1 VYAAQLAKRLRDQD
15 PRTTPALGLLAE
27 RLGLQESSIEDVVRN
42 AQHRLGASNVSVR
55 NVITSMR
62 LISDIDW
69 ADLFE
74 SLSLV
79 DKRLRV
85 GSAFAAMDFPTRNLY
100 RSAIEELA
108 RGSLLT
114 EIKIAEQ
121 VLSVSSRAAME
132 AHDPEERERV
142 GDPGYHLIA
151 EGRRAFERTIGFR
164 PGNRLR
170 ISRLSLRPGVVGYAG
185 VILSLTAALLALGL
199 WALSASGLDA
209 GWLALFALVGFVP
222 MTEVATAL
230 VNRAIT
236 WSFGATIL
244 PGLEL
249 VEGVPK
255 SFRTLVAVPTLLTNE
270 ADLLEQV
277 ERLEVHHL
285 AGSGGDLTFA
295 LLSDGV
301 DADREIVAR

>member
-1 VYAAQLAKRLRDQD
+1 MPKH
-15 PRTTPALGLLAE
+15 T
-27 RLGLQESSIEDVVRN
+27 
-42 AQHRLGASNVSVR
+42 LGASNVSVR

-79 DKRLRV
+79 DKQLRV

-108 RGSLLT
+108 RGSLSS

-121 VLSVSSRAAME
+121 VLSVSSRAAAE
-132 AHDPEERERV
+132 THDPKERERV

-164 PGNRLR
+164 PGARLR
-170 ISRLSLRPGVVGYAG
+170 ISRLSLRPGVVGYVG
-185 VILSLTAALLALGL
+185 VILSVTAALLALGL
-199 WALSASGLDA
+199 WTLSASRLDA
-209 GWLALFALVGFVP
+209 NWIVLFALAGFLP
-222 MTEVATAL
+222 TTEVVTAL

-249 VEGVPK
+249 ADGVPE
-255 SFRTLVAVPTLLTNE
+255 SFRTLIAVPTLLTNE

-277 ERLEVHHL
+277 ERLEVHYL

-301 DADREIVAR
+301 DADRETVAGDAHLLGVAAEAHV